1 LTIGLLARRR
11 CYVSATVDGR
21 KAIEQLLPEGDHRT
35 LDVKREMVLTAGD
48 AAAIVLTLN
57 GAPARPLG
65 KTGEVVTVRV
75 NPANFKDYLS
85 TR

>member
-1 LTIGLLARRR
+1 
-11 CYVSATVDGR
+11 
-21 KAIEQLLPEGDHRT
+21 
-35 LDVKREMVLTAGD
+35 
-48 AAAIVLTLN
+48 VLTLN

-65 KTGEVVTVRV
+65 KNGEVVTIRV